1 MSDEVTDEIPEEARE
16 EYDEANL
23 DDLEDDELLD
33 EYYSCVHHLGVCA
46 AEGQID
52 NQQQKEAKI
61 LREKILGRMSEEYT
75 PTY

>member
-1 MSDEVTDEIPEEARE
+1 MSEDPTEHIPDDIEDTDSTT
-16 EYDEANL
+16 L

-52 NQQQKEAKI
+52 NQQQSEEQI
-61 LREKILGRMSEEYT
+61 IREKIRGRMDDDYT
-75 PTY
+75 PTF